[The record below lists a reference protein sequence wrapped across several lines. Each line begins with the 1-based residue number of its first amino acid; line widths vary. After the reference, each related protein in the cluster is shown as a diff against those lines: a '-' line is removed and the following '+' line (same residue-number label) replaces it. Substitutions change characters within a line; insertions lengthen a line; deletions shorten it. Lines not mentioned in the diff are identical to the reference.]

1 MWSKYKMLGV
11 FTSAKTS
18 GDTFID
24 SLSNDVIIRTST
36 PSQRMLFGFSSN
48 SSSLLR
54 MGASNINIGWS
65 NIITSNIGTL
75 CITSNITVDHV
86 SYASNVYI
94 GTANTFTHSNFK
106 LYITGNARLDGDLYV
121 NGTIT
126 NINTNVNVT
135 DQFLVTNTG
144 TGPALIVH
152 QYGSHPVA
160 LFNLNSNPT
169 MMIDQTS
176 FVAIGSNVP
185 QSKLDVQGSIIA
197 RGNVTASNILAS
209 NVIATSVT
217 TSNVFMNNSLIIDH
231 TGLVQNSNYIPPLD
245 ATKIVRGDSAVYAF
259 SSNFIRDRHII
270 TAKIESNVSLGG
282 AVFTNG
288 FMNIG
293 ANTSNFQTGHRLLVR
308 DGDILI
314 QGSNN
319 FATTGDHARI
329 NLGNNSTFIGASKDI
344 GILFQTSNAPT
355 SYPMILTNNQGRLG
369 LGIVDP
375 TEQLH
380 LIGNAKVSSNL
391 YVLNALGL
399 NTSNPSEA
407 LTVNLGNAKMSSN
420 AYIMN
425 AIGVGASNPTSAG
438 IWISHTTSNPVIKMQ
453 YSNKDPCIMQQDSN
467 GTFLMT
473 TDSNDIRIFCKQSA
487 TFAFNS
493 ATTAAVDV
501 RGNIKSWANGSLGP
515 MIMLL
520 PPITYTDVAVGGLIV
535 FDNTIEAGNDTAN
548 QQSFRGLFHA
558 SGFLLPAHN
567 FSGED
572 IRWNEAR
579 LIFRGMSLTYS
590 NNEVTTLKVKE
601 YHYDRVPQYADLSA
615 NFALSNMGRDFGYST
630 IISPWFSPGTSN
642 VRHLA
647 MEVVSA
653 TYNSLYRF
661 GSVYIQFRA

>member
-1 MWSKYKMLGV
+1 MLGV

-24 SLSNDVIIRTST
+24 SFSNDVIIRTST
-36 PSQRMLFGFSSN
+36 QSQRVLFGFSSN
-48 SSSLLR
+48 TSSLMR

-65 NIITSNIGTL
+65 NVITSNIGTL
-75 CITSNITVDHV
+75 CITSNVTVDHV

-94 GTANTFTHSNFK
+94 GTANTFTHSNFR

-135 DQFLVTNTG
+135 DQFLVSNTG
-144 TGPALIVH
+144 TGPALIVN

-160 LFNLNSNPT
+160 LFNLNSNAT
-169 MMIDQTS
+169 MMIDYTS
-176 FVAIGSNVP
+176 FVAIGSNIP

-197 RGNVTASNILAS
+197 RGDITSSNIFTS
-209 NVIATSVT
+209 NTITTSVT
-217 TSNVFMNNSLIIDH
+217 TSNVFINNNLIIDH
-231 TGLVQNSNYIPPLD
+231 TGLVQNSNYIPVLD
-245 ATKIVRGDSAVYAF
+245 ATKIIGGDSAAYSF
-259 SSNFIRDRHII
+259 SSNFIRNRHII
-270 TAKIESNVSLGG
+270 TSKIESNVSLGG
-282 AVFTNG
+282 ALFMDG
-288 FMNIG
+288 FVHIG
-293 ANTSNFQTGHRLLVR
+293 VTTSNFQTGHRLLVNN
-308 DGDILI
+308 GDILI

-319 FATTGDHARI
+319 FVSTGHHARI
-329 NLGNNSTFIGASKDI
+329 NLGNNSTFIGASRDV
-344 GILFQTSNAPT
+344 GIVFQTSNSP
-355 SYPMILTNNQGRLG
+355 SPYPMILTNDLGRLG
-369 LGIVDP
+369 VGIVDP
-375 TEQLH
+375 SEQLH

-391 YVLNALGL
+391 YVLNAVGV

-420 AYIMN
+420 AYVMN
-425 AIGVGASNPTSAG
+425 AIGVGSSNPSAAG
-438 IWISHTTSNPVIKMQ
+438 VWISHTASNPVIKIQ
-453 YSNKDPCIMQQDSN
+453 YSNKDPFTMQQDSN
-467 GTFLMT
+467 GTLYMT
-473 TDSNDIRIFCKQSA
+473 ANSNDIHIQCKENVS
-487 TFAFNS
+487 FGFNS
-493 ATTAAVDV
+493 ATTAVVDV
-501 RGNIKSWANGSLGP
+501 RGNIKSRAYGSIGP

-520 PPITYTDVAVGGLIV
+520 PPITYTDVPVGGLIV

-558 SGFLLPAHN
+558 SSFLLPGHN

-590 NNEVTTLKVKE
+590 NNEVSTLKVKE
-601 YHYDRVPQYADLSA
+601 YYYDRVPQYADVTAAFS
-615 NFALSNMGRDFGYST
+615 LSNAGRDYGYST
-630 IISPWFSPGTSN
+630 VITPWFIAGTSN

-653 TYNSLYRF
+653 THNSQYRF